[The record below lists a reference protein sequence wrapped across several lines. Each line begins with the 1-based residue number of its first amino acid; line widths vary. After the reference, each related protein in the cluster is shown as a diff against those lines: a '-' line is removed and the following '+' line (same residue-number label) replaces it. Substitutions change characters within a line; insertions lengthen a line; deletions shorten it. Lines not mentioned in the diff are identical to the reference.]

1 MNHRGFVN
9 LYAQLAMFQKVLHII
24 FWVVVCSVLEAQTTS
39 DTKASGAKS
48 SLPSSFLIGEHE
60 LAYDAILE
68 RYAKGFVAICGND
81 NDKAYMIWSSIL
93 ADLVEFSKANNIELN
108 GLKLWMNIF
117 FNDNSGID
125 YIVYYPKPN
134 SKNMDF
140 DKLTELFINFCR
152 SYKMKVKLGDR
163 CILNANAS
171 FPLTVK

>member
-1 MNHRGFVN
+1 MSGH
-9 LYAQLAMFQKVLHII
+9 LAMFLRVLHII
-24 FWVVVCSVLEAQTTS
+24 CWVIVCSVLEAQTST
-39 DTKASGAKS
+39 DTKSTGAKIA
-48 SLPSSFLIGEHE
+48 LPNSFLIGEHE

-68 RYAKGFVAICGND
+68 RYAKGLVAICGND
-81 NDKAYMIWSSIL
+81 NDKAFMIWSSIL

-117 FNDNSGID
+117 FNDNAGID

-152 SYKMKVKLGDR
+152 SYKMKVKLGER